1 MQVSGGV
8 SSDVRAVETATQL
21 SFSPQ
26 LVSATPPY
34 FFFFF
39 GGLCARGRGKQDGGE
54 YSASFQERG
63 LFFPFLPPL
72 LEARPR
78 PREGG
83 LGLDRGGPG
92 GAAAEGQAVRDK
104 SKNEMAYFPLS
115 PFFSL
120 AFQVFQPYF

>member
-21 SFSPQ
+21 SFSP
-26 LVSATPPY
+26 LTCFRDPSLLLLLLLRRP
-34 FFFFF
+34 
-39 GGLCARGRGKQDGGE
+39 LRGKQDGGE

-63 LFFPFLPPL
+63 LFSPFLPF

-92 GAAAEGQAVRDK
+92 GAAAEGQAVREK
-104 SKNEMAYFPLS
+104 GKNEMAYFPLS
-115 PFFSL
+115 PSFSL
-120 AFQVFQPYF
+120 AFQVFQPFF